1 MKQTRRVL
9 LTVLAVATLA
19 AVVASGAGHAEVAPR
34 AVIVAPFDAS
44 GLAPDDQWMG
54 DGIAQLISLGLAQ
67 HPAFVQIARSRLATV
82 IGANASAEV
91 PMSQAARDVH
101 AVAVL
106 YGRIDR
112 RDGQLVLQPILLD
125 VQRVHTMWLL
135 PMTMADVDL
144 VTHGA
149 SLPAV
154 YAHALQVTLTDGEK
168 ARMWKAAQPTRSLQ
182 ALELFTRGQMAFAD
196 GDNNRAIALILRSVE
211 IDPHFVIAQ
220 YTLGG
225 VHLVLKNRWKA
236 AGQFRL
242 CTQLDPSM
250 PEPYKALGDLSLEAP
265 RALVD
270 QAIEIYSRAITL
282 RPFYTDAHV
291 GLGDAR
297 AAKGDVD
304 GALAAYQQAVAFDP
318 LNPRTHL
325 RLGTIYRN
333 RARCVD
339 AVNAFKRALAL
350 GPRSEEAR
358 NSVAA
363 VSETSCK

>member
-1 MKQTRRVL
+1 MKQTRRVWL
-9 LTVLAVATLA
+9 KVLAVATLA

-34 AVIVAPFDAS
+34 AVVVAPFDAS

-54 DGIAQLISLGLAQ
+54 EGIAQLISLGLAQ

-91 PMSQAARDVH
+91 PMSQAPRDVH

-112 RDGQLVLQPILLD
+112 KDGQLVLQPILLD

-144 VTHGA
+144 VTHVA
-149 SLPAV
+149 PLPAV
-154 YAHALQVTLTDGEK
+154 YAHALQVTLTDAEK
-168 ARMWKAAQPTRSLQ
+168 ARMWKAARPTRSPQ
-182 ALELFTRGQMAFAD
+182 AFELFTRGQTAVVNGAHD
-196 GDNNRAIALILRSVE
+196 RALELMVRSVE

-220 YTLGG
+220 YILGTI
-225 VHLVLKNRWKA
+225 HQALKNRWKA
-236 AGQFRL
+236 AAQFRL

-265 RALVD
+265 RGLFD
-270 QAIEIYSRAITL
+270 QAIEIYSRAIAL
-282 RPFYTDAHV
+282 RPFYADAHV

-297 AAKGDVD
+297 AAKGDLD

-318 LNPRTHL
+318 FSPRTHL
-325 RLGTIYRN
+325 RLGTIYS
-333 RARCVD
+333 A
-339 AVNAFKRALAL
+339 
-350 GPRSEEAR
+350 PMP
-358 NSVAA
+358 
-363 VSETSCK
+363 